1 MTQRT
6 GRDGEPSSAGGLTR
20 RGLLGALA
28 AGTVGG
34 LAAASP
40 AQGRERV
47 VGSWPAFQYDRQ
59 NTGYARGEQGP
70 RDSAGARWGFRK
82 GESFEST
89 PVVTGDSVYAADPGA
104 GVVVALDRATGT
116 PRWRVDTDVG
126 AARMTVVGD
135 TLLVPSQSLEAR
147 SLSDGSLNWRTQA
160 GTPDSVITKGSYAYV
175 ASGGGAYRVSLIDE
189 SVDWHS
195 DRVNRLQPG
204 LALTRDLAYAVGK
217 QYAQVIALN
226 QADGS
231 GRWLR
236 RLDGSATGAPT
247 AADDQVYIPTSVGL
261 TAMSAESGIPEWTA
275 DTVFESSVAAAGGTV
290 YGTTSDGTVVA
301 LDAATGDQEWA
312 KAATTGSIS
321 PILAGSLLFV
331 TGTDGSVA
339 ALNPG
344 DGTVVW
350 QSTVG
355 GSRLANPAAAGA
367 ELYVGDQDGNLAA
380 LAAGESGGLR
390 TATPTPSPTEAPTAT
405 PTEAPAAE
413 ESTPT
418 PTSTEGPGFGLV
430 AGAVATGA
438 GALAE
443 LRRRSGDDDE

>member
-6 GRDGEPSSAGGLTR
+6 GRGRETSSAAGLTR

-34 LAAASP
+34 VAAASP
-40 AQGRERV
+40 AQGRERA
-47 VGSWPAFQYDRQ
+47 VGSWPAFQYDRR
-59 NTGYARGEQGP
+59 NTGYARGGQGP

-89 PVVTGDSVYAADPGA
+89 PIVTGDSVYAADPGA
-104 GVVVALDRATGT
+104 GAVVALDRATGT
-116 PRWRVDTDVG
+116 PRWRVETDVG

-147 SLSDGSLNWRTQA
+147 SLSDGSLQWKTRVGN
-160 GTPDSVITKGSYAYV
+160 PDAVVTKGDFAYV
-175 ASGGGAYRVSLIDE
+175 ASGGGVYRVTLVDE
-189 SVDWHS
+189 SVNWQN

-204 LALTRDLAYAVGK
+204 VAVTGELVYAVGK
-217 QYAQVIALN
+217 QYAQAIALN
-226 QADGS
+226 QADGTR
-231 GRWLR
+231 RWLR

-247 AADDQVYIPTSVGL
+247 AADGQVYIPTSVGL
-261 TAMSAESGIPEWTA
+261 TAMSDTSGVPEWTA
-275 DTVFESSVAAAGGTV
+275 DVVFESSVAAAGGTV

-312 KAATTGSIS
+312 KAATTGSLP
-321 PILAGSLLFV
+321 PILAGSLLYV
-331 TGTDGSVA
+331 TGTDGSIA

-350 QSTVG
+350 ESTVG
-355 GSRLANPAAAGA
+355 ASRVANPAAAGA

-443 LRRRSGDDDE
+443 LRRRSGDDD